1 MKAKIAILGSHS
13 FSGNA
18 YAAQVLVNEPC
29 ITTSRSSRLLP
40 QFDSRVKTNFQ
51 EQKLVWN
58 INHDSKKIIKMLQE
72 NGTTTIVNFAA
83 QSMVGQS
90 WQNPEDWY
98 EANVLSLAK
107 FVMRIRNET
116 DVNKFVHFTTPE
128 VYGSTNGWIKE
139 NFDFAPTTP
148 YAISR
153 AAGDWHL
160 RALFEQFDFPA
171 IFTRAANVYGEHQQ
185 LYRIVPKVILCALT
199 GKKLPLQGAG
209 KSIRSFIHISDVNK
223 ALDLIV
229 SSGRAGETYHIS
241 TRELVTIRELVQKIA
256 DHLNIE
262 LKNLVELS
270 PDRPGKDLAYK
281 LDSEKIRSEFN
292 WSDDVDLGE
301 GLKRTIAWVERN
313 LHELKQMSTEYIHRK

>member
-18 YAAQVLVNEPC
+18 YAAQVLKNEPC
-29 ITTSRSSRLLP
+29 ITVSRSSDLLP
-40 QFDSRVKTNFQ
+40 QFDARLKTNFQ

-58 INHDSKKIIKMLQE
+58 MNHDSNEIIKRLQE

-107 FVMRIRNET
+107 FVKRIQNET
-116 DVNKFVHFTTPE
+116 DINKFVHFTTPE
-128 VYGSTNGWIKE
+128 VYGSTKGWIKE
-139 NFDFAPTTP
+139 SFNFAPTTP

-160 RALFEQFDFPA
+160 RALFEQIDFPV

-199 GKKLPLQGAG
+199 RKKLPLQGGG

-229 SSGRAGETYHIS
+229 SSGRAGESYHIS
-241 TRELVTIRELVQKIA
+241 TRELVPIRELVQRIA
-256 DHLNIE
+256 ESLNVE
-262 LKNLVELS
+262 LKDLIEVT
-270 PDRPGKDLAYK
+270 PDRPGKDFAYK
-281 LDSEKIRSEFN
+281 LDSEKIRSELF
-292 WSDDVDLGE
+292 WKDEVDLGE

-313 LHELKQMSTEYIHRK
+313 LKELGQMTTEYVHRK

>member
-1 MKAKIAILGSHS
+1 MNAKIAIVGSHS

-18 YAAQVLVNEPC
+18 YAAHILTNEPC
-29 ITTSRSSRLLP
+29 ITISRSSELSP
-40 QFDSRVKTNFQ
+40 QFDARLKNNFQ

-58 INHDSKKIIKMLQE
+58 LNHDSREIIKALQE

-90 WQNPEDWY
+90 WLNPEDWY

-107 FVMRIRNET
+107 FVKKIRNET
-116 DVNKFVHFTTPE
+116 DVNKFVQFTTPE
-128 VYGSTNGWIKE
+128 VYGSTDGWIKE
-139 NFDFAPTTP
+139 SFDFAPTTP

-160 RALFEQFDFPA
+160 RALFEQMDFPV

-185 LYRIVPKVILCALT
+185 LYRIVPKVILCALMR
-199 GKKLPLQGAG
+199 KKFPLQGG
-209 KSIRSFIHISDVNK
+209 GRSIRSFIHISDVNT

-229 SSGRAGETYHIS
+229 SSGIAGESYHIS

-256 DHLNIE
+256 EYLNVE
-262 LKNLVELS
+262 LKDLVELT
-270 PDRPGKDLAYK
+270 PDRPGKDFAYK
-281 LDSEKIRSEFN
+281 LDSQKIRSELN
-292 WSDDVDLGE
+292 WNDEVNLSE

-313 LHELKQMSTEYIHRK
+313 LKELGQMTTEYIHRK

>member
-18 YAAQVLVNEPC
+18 YAAQVLANEPC
-29 ITTSRSSRLLP
+29 ITVSRSLELLP
-40 QFDSRVKTNFQ
+40 QFDARLKTNFQ

-58 INHDSKKIIKMLQE
+58 INHDSTEIIKMLQE
-72 NGTTTIVNFAA
+72 NGTTTIMNFAA

-90 WQNPEDWY
+90 WLNPEDWY
-98 EANVLSLAK
+98 EANLLSLAK
-107 FVMRIRNET
+107 FVKRIRNET

-160 RALFEQFDFPA
+160 RALFEQVDFPV

-185 LYRIVPKVILCALT
+185 LYRIVPKVILCAFT
-199 GKKLPLQGAG
+199 RKKLPLQGGG

-229 SSGRAGETYHIS
+229 SSGIAGESYHIS
-241 TRELVTIRELVQKIA
+241 TRELVTIHELVQKIA
-256 DHLNIE
+256 EYLNVE
-262 LKNLVELS
+262 LNDLVELT
-270 PDRPGKDLAYK
+270 PDRAGKDFAYK
-281 LDSEKIRSEFN
+281 LDSEKIRSELN
-292 WSDDVDLGE
+292 WSDAINLGE
-301 GLKRTIAWVERN
+301 GLKRTISWVERN
-313 LHELKQMSTEYIHRK
+313 LQELEQMSTEYIHRK